1 MIIAPER
8 TAAIIEIRSRIMSP
22 PVAELLVVQIKR
34 DQGSRET
41 RRTIHSE
48 IPTPV
53 IRIAIKLTSQILSA
67 TSALYAIMH
76 ARTGGRGFDDGG
88 RKLLRDSPLRRDSST
103 VRLWPQAVESHD
115 GDVFIR
121 RTRRKPPHCGPL
133 SASRSTPY
141 IARSNRRN

>member
-1 MIIAPER
+1 
-8 TAAIIEIRSRIMSP
+8 MSP

-76 ARTGGRGFDDGG
+76 TRTGGRGFDDGG

-115 GDVFIR
+115 GDVFLAARAGSRGIAAAQR
-121 RTRRKPPHCGPL
+121 VVVYTPISRGRTAETESPPPH
-133 SASRSTPY
+133 ASR
-141 IARSNRRN
+141 